1 MKIKCPVASCDYIVK
16 GADDGFKHFQN
27 YDEFHKTLHWNW
39 LKYHNKDLA
48 DSDMPDTVK
57 FRIAYKKWH
66 ENEKKHRVHAQKSQS
81 KKEHNSSEH
90 MSVNGI
96 RQYK

>member
-1 MKIKCPVASCDYIVK
+1 MTYLIMTSRIYKSTEQMKQTRDKEIGESIEDYKNGRYKQGTIEDLL
-16 GADDGFKHFQN
+16 AD
-27 YDEFHKTLHWNW
+27 L
-39 LKYHNKDLA
+39 NKD
-48 DSDMPDTVK
+48 
-57 FRIAYKKWH
+57 
-66 ENEKKHRVHAQKSQS
+66 EKKHRVHAQKSQS

>member
-1 MKIKCPVASCDYIVK
+1 MTYLIMASRIYKSTEQMKQTRDKEIGESIEDYKNGRYKQGTIEDLL
-16 GADDGFKHFQN
+16 AD
-27 YDEFHKTLHWNW
+27 L
-39 LKYHNKDLA
+39 NKD
-48 DSDMPDTVK
+48 
-57 FRIAYKKWH
+57 
-66 ENEKKHRVHAQKSQS
+66 EKKLRVHAQKSQS